1 MSISKMQK
9 LAVIGLDTEKE
20 SLMSKLSELGA
31 VELIDQ
37 KTKLEDELWQELVVQ
52 DDNLAYAQQLD
63 QKANRGQAALELL
76 ERFDQ
81 SKAPLFSTRKRVK
94 RADVKSM
101 VETLPDV
108 EVEIDTILNYGDE
121 MHHINEAINKMDADL
136 VYIAPWKAYD
146 LPMELTHTKVCNIH
160 KGTFPGDK
168 NLDEIMQELEKQ
180 FEGFSFQTVS
190 KTKEFTYAAWV
201 SLKENDEEL
210 LEAMKENGFTE
221 ISFGELTGTP
231 AECSDRLLAA
241 LEEKKRGLSELGEKV
256 AGHVGSKAAIEAY
269 FDIISLESEKEKNR
283 SKLLKT
289 EQSFFLEGWIPEKC
303 VAVADAV
310 LAETDC
316 YYVFA
321 DPAEDEKPPV
331 LLDNSAV
338 VTPFESV
345 TEMYAL
351 PAYGS
356 FDPTKIFAGFYVIFF
371 GMMLSDAA
379 YGILMSIACFIILK
393 KYDLEGMA
401 YKLIKMFFYC
411 GFSTLFWGALF
422 GGWFGDIATVVADLF
437 FGKDL
442 VIKPLWFNPIE
453 DPIKLLIFSLGLGV
467 AHLFT
472 GLGIKAYMDIKDGR
486 WFDAICDEG
495 FWIVTIS
502 GICAWLGGAMAIPAI
517 AGVGQ
522 WMTIIGV
529 LGLLLTGG
537 RKRKGFG
544 KVIGGLS
551 NVYNITSYLSDIL
564 SYSRILALG
573 LATGVIASVVNT
585 MGSIFGGGIV
595 GAILLLCIFIFGH
608 ILNIAINVLGAYVH
622 TCRLQYVEFF
632 GKFYEDGGEPFEPMG
647 NKTKYIRIENDKI

>member
-1 MSISKMQK
+1 MSIRKMQK

-20 SLMSKLSELGA
+20 TLMSQLSELGA

-37 KTKLEDELWQELVVQ
+37 KDKLEDELWKDMVVQ
-52 DDNLAYAQQLD
+52 DDNLTYAQQLD
-63 QKANRGQAALELL
+63 QKVNRAQAALEII
-76 ERFDQ
+76 ERFDT

-94 RADVKSM
+94 RADVKAMAADLSG
-101 VETLPDV
+101 VES
-108 EVEIDTILNYGDE
+108 EIDQILGYGEE
-121 MHHINEAINKMDADL
+121 MHRINEAINKMDADL
-136 VYIAPWKAYD
+136 LYLGPWRAYD
-146 LPMELTHTKVCNIH
+146 LPMELSQTKLCAFH
-160 KGTFPGDK
+160 KGTFPGDR
-168 NLDEIMQELEKQ
+168 NLDEMQKELQSQ
-180 FEGFSFQTVS
+180 FEGFFLQVVQ

-210 LEAMKENGFTE
+210 LEAMKGNGFTE
-221 ISFGELTGTP
+221 VTFGELTGTP

-241 LEEKKRGLSELGEKV
+241 LEEKKKQLADLGDMV
-256 AGHVGSKAAIEAY
+256 RGHVGSKEVIETY
-269 FDIISLESEKEKNR
+269 FDIVSLESEKEKNR

-289 EQSFFLEGWIPEKC
+289 SQTFFLEGWIPETC
-303 VAVADAV
+303 VPAAEKV
-310 LAETDC
+310 LSETGC
-316 YYVFA
+316 YYLFVEPEA
-321 DPAEDEKPPV
+321 DEKPPV
-331 LLDNSAV
+331 VLANSAV
-338 VTPFESV
+338 VTPFEAV

-356 FDPTKIFAGFYVIFF
+356 FDPTKIFAGFYVVFF

-379 YGILMSIACFIILK
+379 YGILMSLACFIILK

-401 YKLIKMFFYC
+401 FKMIKMFFYC
-411 GFSTLFWGALF
+411 GLSTAFWGALF
-422 GGWFGDIATVVADLF
+422 GGWFGDIATVVADVF
-437 FGKDL
+437 FGKEF
-442 VIKPLWFNPIE
+442 VIKPIWFNPIE
-453 DPIKLLIFSLGLGV
+453 DPIKLLIFSLALGV

-495 FWIVTIS
+495 FWIVTIT
-502 GICAWLGGAMAIPAI
+502 GICAWLGGSMAIPAI

-522 WMTIIGV
+522 WMTIVGV
-529 LGLLLTGG
+529 LGLLFTGG

-544 KVIGGLS
+544 KVIGGFS

-573 LATGVIASVVNT
+573 LATGVIAQVVNT
-585 MGSIFGGGIV
+585 MGSIFGGGII

-647 NKTKYIRIENDKI
+647 SKTKYIRIENDKY

>member
-20 SLMSKLSELGA
+20 TLMYQLSELGA

-37 KTKLEDELWQELVVQ
+37 KDKLEDERWKDMVVQ

-63 QKANRGQAALELL
+63 QKVNRAQAALEII
-76 ERFDQ
+76 ERFDT

-94 RADVKSM
+94 RADVKAMAADLSG
-101 VETLPDV
+101 VES
-108 EVEIDTILNYGDE
+108 EIDTVLSYGE
-121 MHHINEAINKMDADL
+121 KMHRINESINKMDVDL
-136 VYIAPWKAYD
+136 LYLAPWMAYD
-146 LPMELTHTKVCNIH
+146 LPMELTQTKVCVIH
-160 KGTFPGDK
+160 KGSFPGDR
-168 NLDEIMQELEKQ
+168 NLDEIVQELEKQ
-180 FEGFSFQTVS
+180 FPGFFFNVVH
-190 KTKEFTYAAWV
+190 KTKEFTYGAWV

-210 LEAMKENGFTE
+210 LEAMKGSGFTE
-221 ISFGELTGTP
+221 VAFGDLTGTP
-231 AECSDRLLAA
+231 AECRDRLLAA
-241 LEEKKRGLSELGEKV
+241 LEEKKKELADLGDAV
-256 AGHVGSKAAIEAY
+256 AGHVGAKESIEAY
-269 FDIISLESEKEKNR
+269 FDIVSLESEKEKNR

-289 EQSFFLEGWIPEKC
+289 AQTFFLEGWIP
-303 VAVADAV
+303 ADCIPAAEEA
-310 LAETDC
+310 LAGGGC

-321 DPAEDEKPPV
+321 EPGEDEKPPV
-331 LLDNSAV
+331 RLDNSSM

-356 FDPTKIFAGFYVIFF
+356 FDPTKIFAGFYVVFF

-401 YKLIKMFFYC
+401 YKLIKMFYYC

-422 GGWFGDIATVVADLF
+422 GGWFGDIATVVADIF
-437 FGKDL
+437 FGKEL
-442 VIKPLWFNPIE
+442 VIPPIWFNPIE
-453 DPIKLLIFSLGLGV
+453 DPIRLLIFSLALGV
-467 AHLFT
+467 VHLFT

-502 GICAWLGGAMAIPAI
+502 GICVWLGGAMMIPAL
-517 AGVGQ
+517 AGIGK

-537 RKRKGFG
+537 RDRKGIG
-544 KVIGGLS
+544 KVIGGFS

-585 MGSIFGGGIV
+585 MGSIFGGGVV

-647 NKTKYIRIENDKI
+647 NKTKYIRIENDKN

>member
-9 LAVIGLDTEKE
+9 LAVIGLDAEKE
-20 SLMSKLSELGA
+20 TLMSKLSALGA

-37 KTKLEDELWQELVVQ
+37 KDKLEEALWQEAAVQ
-52 DDNLAYAQQLD
+52 DDNMACAQQLD
-63 QKANRGQAALELL
+63 RKVSQAQAALEII
-76 ERFDQ
+76 ERFDT
-81 SKAPLFSTRKRVK
+81 SKAPLFATRKRMK
-94 RADVKSM
+94 RQDVDAIAAELSG
-101 VETLPDV
+101 VEA
-108 EVEIDTILNYGDE
+108 EIDKILNYGDE
-121 MHHINEAINKMDADL
+121 MHRINEAINKMDADL
-136 VYIAPWKAYD
+136 MYLTPWIGYD
-146 LPMELTHTKVCNIH
+146 LPMEEIRTKLCAVH
-160 KGTFPGDK
+160 KGTFPADRD
-168 NLDEIMQELEKQ
+168 LDDFCRQLEES
-180 FEGFSFQTVS
+180 FEGFSFQVVS
-190 KTKEFTYAAWV
+190 RTKELNYVAWV
-201 SLKENDEEL
+201 SLKENDDEL
-210 LEAMKENGFTE
+210 LEAMKGNGFTE
-221 ISFGELTGTP
+221 ISFGDLTGTP
-231 AECSDRLLAA
+231 AECRDRLLAE
-241 LEEKKRGLSELGEKV
+241 LETKRKELEKLGTL
-256 AGHVGSKAAIEAY
+256 VGSHVDAKECIQVYYDIVSMEAEKA
-269 FDIISLESEKEKNR
+269 KNR

-289 EQSFFLEGWIPEKC
+289 KQTFLLEGWIPEKC
-303 VAVADAV
+303 VKAADEA
-310 LAETDC
+310 LAETGC

-321 DPAEDEKPPV
+321 EPGEDEKPPV

-338 VTPFESV
+338 ITPFESV

-356 FDPTKIFAGFYVIFF
+356 FDPTKIFAGFYVVFF

-401 YKLIKMFFYC
+401 AKMMKLFFYC
-411 GFSTLFWGALF
+411 GISTTFWGALF
-422 GGWFGDIATVVADLF
+422 GGWFGDIATVVADVF
-437 FGKDL
+437 FGKEF

-453 DPIKLLIFSLGLGV
+453 DPIKLLIFSLALGV
-467 AHLFT
+467 VHLFT

-502 GICAWLGGAMAIPAI
+502 GICVWLGGSMAIPAI

-544 KVIGGLS
+544 KVIGGFS

-573 LATGVIASVVNT
+573 LATGVIAQVVNT

-647 NKTKYIRIENDKI
+647 NKTKYIRIENDK

>member
-1 MSISKMQK
+1 MQK

-20 SLMSKLSELGA
+20 ILMSKLSALGA

-37 KTKLEDELWQELVVQ
+37 KEKLEDELWKDMVVQ
-52 DDNLAYAQQLD
+52 DDNMAYAQQLD
-63 QKANRGQAALELL
+63 RKAGRAQAALEII
-76 ERFDQ
+76 ERFDT
-81 SKAPLFSTRKRVK
+81 SKAPLFATRKRMK
-94 RADVKSM
+94 RK
-101 VETLPDV
+101 DV
-108 EVEIDTILNYGDE
+108 EAMAADLSGVEAEIDEILSYGDE
-121 MHHINEAINKMDADL
+121 MHRINERMNKIDADVL
-136 VYIAPWKAYD
+136 YLGTWRGYD
-146 LPMELTHTKVCNIH
+146 LPLETVQTKLCAVH
-160 KGTFPGDK
+160 KGTFPADK
-168 NLDEIMQELEKQ
+168 NPDEICKAMEET
-180 FEGFSFQTVS
+180 FDGFSFQVVS
-190 KTKEFTYAAWV
+190 RTKELSYVAWI
-201 SLKENDEEL
+201 SLKENDLDL
-210 LEAMKENGFTE
+210 LEAMKGYGFTE
-221 ISFGELTGTP
+221 AAFGELTGTP
-231 AECSDRLLAA
+231 AECFDRLLA
-241 LEEKKRGLSELGEKV
+241 EKETKQSELVKIEAEV
-256 AGHVGSKAAIEAY
+256 AARAGAKEGVEAY
-269 FDIISLESEKEKNR
+269 FDIISMEAEKEKNR

-289 EQSFFLEGWIPEKC
+289 GQTFFLEGWIPEKC
-303 VAVADAV
+303 VQAAEAA
-310 LAETDC
+310 LAETEC

-321 DPAEDEKPPV
+321 EPGEDEKPPV
-331 LLDNSAV
+331 LLDNSALI
-338 VTPFESV
+338 TPFESV

-356 FDPTKIFAGFYVIFF
+356 FDPTKIFAGFYVVFF

-379 YGILMSIACFIILK
+379 YGILMSIACFIIVK

-401 YKLIKMFFYC
+401 AKMMKLFFYC
-411 GFSTLFWGALF
+411 GISTTFWGALF
-422 GGWFGDIATVVADLF
+422 GGWFGDIATVVANVF
-437 FGKDL
+437 FDKEF

-453 DPIKLLIFSLGLGV
+453 DPIKLLIFSLALGV
-467 AHLFT
+467 VHLFT

-486 WFDAICDEG
+486 WFDAVCDEG
-495 FWIVTIS
+495 FWILTIS

-537 RKRKGFG
+537 RKRKGLG
-544 KVIGGLS
+544 KVIGGFS

-573 LATGVIASVVNT
+573 LATGVIAQVVNT

-608 ILNIAINVLGAYVH
+608 ILNLAINVLGAYVH

-647 NKTKYIRIENDKI
+647 SKTKYIRIENDKN

>member
-9 LAVIGLDTEKE
+9 LAVIGLDAEKE
-20 SLMSKLSELGA
+20 TLMSKLSALGA

-37 KTKLEDELWQELVVQ
+37 RDKLEEELWQEATVQ
-52 DDNLAYAQQLD
+52 DDNMAYAQQLD
-63 QKANRGQAALELL
+63 RKVSQAQAALEII
-76 ERFDQ
+76 ERFDT
-81 SKAPLFSTRKRVK
+81 SKAPLFATRKRMK
-94 RADVKSM
+94 RR
-101 VETLPDV
+101 DV
-108 EVEIDTILNYGDE
+108 EAIAADLSSVEAEIDEILGYGDE
-121 MHHINEAINKMDADL
+121 MHRINEVINRMDADL
-136 VYIAPWKAYD
+136 LYLTPWIGYD
-146 LPMELTHTKVCNIH
+146 LPMEEKQTKLCAIH
-160 KGTFPGDK
+160 KGTFPADRD
-168 NLDEIMQELEKQ
+168 LDAICRQQEEA
-180 FEGFSFQTVS
+180 FDGFSFQVVS
-190 KTKEFTYAAWV
+190 QTKEFSYAAWV

-210 LEAMKENGFTE
+210 LEVMKENGFTE

-231 AECSDRLLAA
+231 EECRDRLLAEVETKRKE
-241 LEEKKRGLSELGEKV
+241 LEEIGKL
-256 AGHVGSKAAIEAY
+256 VGSHVEAKGRIEVFY
-269 FDIISLESEKEKNR
+269 DIVSLESEKAKNR

-289 EQSFFLEGWIPEKC
+289 EQTFFLEGWIPEKC
-303 VAVADAV
+303 VAAADKM
-310 LAETDC
+310 LTETGC

-321 DPAEDEKPPV
+321 EPDEEEKPPV

-338 VTPFESV
+338 IAPFESV

-379 YGILMSIACFIILK
+379 YGILMSLACFIILK

-401 YKLIKMFFYC
+401 QKLIKLFFYC

-422 GGWFGDIATVVADLF
+422 GGWFGDIATVVANIF
-437 FGKDL
+437 FDKEF

-453 DPIKLLIFSLGLGV
+453 DPIKLLIFSLALGV
-467 AHLFT
+467 VHLFT

-522 WMTIIGV
+522 WMTIVGV

-537 RKRKGFG
+537 RKRKGLG
-544 KVIGGLS
+544 KVIGGFS

-573 LATGVIASVVNT
+573 LATGVIAQVVNT

-595 GAILLLCIFIFGH
+595 GAILLLCIFVFGH
-608 ILNIAINVLGAYVH
+608 LLNIAINVLGAYVH

-647 NKTKYIRIENDKI
+647 NKTKYIRIENDK

>member
-1 MSISKMQK
+1 MSIRKMQK

-20 SLMSKLSELGA
+20 ILMSKLSALGA

-37 KTKLEDELWQELVVQ
+37 KDKLEEELWQTAAVQ
-52 DDNLAYAQQLD
+52 DDNMACAQQLD
-63 QKANRGQAALELL
+63 KKAGQAQAALEII
-76 ERFDQ
+76 ERFDT
-81 SKAPLFSTRKRVK
+81 SKAPLFATRKRMWRK
-94 RADVKSM
+94 
-101 VETLPDV
+101 DV
-108 EVEIDTILNYGDE
+108 EAMAADLSGVEAEIDKILGYGNE
-121 MHHINEAINKMDADL
+121 MHRINEAINKMDADL
-136 VYIAPWKAYD
+136 LYLQPWIDFD
-146 LPMELTHTKVCNIH
+146 LPMEETQTQLCVIH
-160 KGTFPGDK
+160 KGTFPPDK
-168 NLDEIMQELEKQ
+168 NLDEISVQLEEQ
-180 FEGFSFQTVS
+180 FGEFSFRIVR
-190 KTKEFTYAAWV
+190 KTKELTYAAWI

-210 LEAMKENGFTE
+210 LEAMKGNGFTE

-231 AECSDRLLAA
+231 AWCRDRLLAA
-241 LEEKKRGLSELGEKV
+241 LETKKKELEELGTLI
-256 AGHVGSKAAIEAY
+256 GRHVDAKESIEAY
-269 FDIISLESEKEKNR
+269 YDIVSLEAEKAKNR

-289 EQSFFLEGWIPEKC
+289 EKTFFLEGWIPKDC
-303 VAVADAV
+303 VAA
-310 LAETDC
+310 AETVLGKTGC

-321 DPAEDEKPPV
+321 EPGEDEKPPV
-331 LLDNSAV
+331 QLDNSAV
-338 VTPFESV
+338 ATPFESV

-356 FDPTKIFAGFYVIFF
+356 FDPTKIFAGFYVVFF

-401 YKLIKMFFYC
+401 YKLIKMFYYC

-422 GGWFGDIATVVADLF
+422 GGWFGDIVTVVADIF
-437 FGKDL
+437 FGKEL
-442 VIKPLWFNPIE
+442 AIPPIWFNPIE
-453 DPIKLLIFSLGLGV
+453 DPIKLLIFSLALGV
-467 AHLFT
+467 VHLFT

-486 WFDAICDEG
+486 WFDALCDEG

-502 GICAWLGGAMAIPAI
+502 GICVWLGGAMVIPAL
-517 AGVGQ
+517 AGIGK
-522 WMTIIGV
+522 WMTIVGV

-537 RKRKGFG
+537 RDRKGIG
-544 KVIGGLS
+544 KVIGGFS

-585 MGSIFGGGIV
+585 MGSIFGGGVV

-647 NKTKYIRIENDKI
+647 NKTKYIRIENDKY

>member
-1 MSISKMQK
+1 MSIRKMQK

-20 SLMSKLSELGA
+20 TLMSKLSALGS

-37 KTKLEDELWQELVVQ
+37 KGKLEEELWQNAAVQ
-52 DDNLAYAQQLD
+52 DDHMAHAQQLD
-63 QKANRGQAALELL
+63 QKVNRAQMALEII
-76 ERFDQ
+76 ERFDT
-81 SKAPLFSTRKRVK
+81 SKAPLFSTRKRMK
-94 RADVKSM
+94 RR
-101 VETLPDV
+101 DV
-108 EVEIDTILNYGDE
+108 EAMAADLSGVEAEIQLILGYGDE
-121 MHHINEAINKMDADL
+121 MQRINEAINKMDADL
-136 VYIAPWKAYD
+136 LYLEPWQAYD
-146 LPMELTHTKVCNIH
+146 LPMEQTRTKLCALH
-160 KGTFPGDK
+160 RGTFPADR
-168 NLDEIMQELEKQ
+168 NLDEACRQLEEQ
-180 FEGFSFQTVS
+180 FDGFSFQVVG
-190 KTKEFTYAAWV
+190 KTRELTYAAWV

-210 LEAMKENGFTE
+210 LEAMKGYGFTE

-231 AECSDRLLAA
+231 GSCRERLLTELEVKKKKLEA
-241 LEEKKRGLSELGEKV
+241 LGVL
-256 AGHVGSKAAIEAY
+256 AGSHVDAKEHIEAY
-269 FDIISLESEKEKNR
+269 YDIVSLEAEKAKNR
-283 SKLLKT
+283 SKLIKT
-289 EQSFFLEGWIPEKC
+289 EQTFFMQGWIPEDC
-303 VAVADAV
+303 VPAAEKV
-310 LAETDC
+310 LSETGC
-316 YYVFA
+316 YYLFVEPEA
-321 DPAEDEKPPV
+321 DEKPPV
-331 LLDNSAV
+331 VLDNSAV
-338 VTPFESV
+338 VTPFEAV

-356 FDPTKIFAGFYVIFF
+356 FDPTKIFAGFYVVFF

-379 YGILMSIACFIILK
+379 YGILMSVACFIILK

-401 YKLIKMFFYC
+401 YKMMKMFFYC
-411 GFSTLFWGALF
+411 GLSTAFWGALF
-422 GGWFGDIATVVADLF
+422 GGWFGDIATVVADVF
-437 FGKDL
+437 FGKEF
-442 VIKPLWFNPIE
+442 VIKPIWFNPIE
-453 DPIKLLIFSLGLGV
+453 DPIKLLIFSLALGV

-495 FWIVTIS
+495 FWIVTIT
-502 GICAWLGGAMAIPAI
+502 GICAWLGGSMAIPAI

-522 WMTIIGV
+522 WMTIVGV

-544 KVIGGLS
+544 KVIGGFS

-564 SYSRILALG
+564 SYSRVLALG
-573 LATGVIASVVNT
+573 LATGVIAQVVNT

-647 NKTKYIRIENDKI
+647 NKTKYIRIENDK